1 MLTLHCTALTSFT
14 FLIFPVLI
22 LFIFL
27 HFTVDTYK
35 FLRSEVNLVAGYPLM
50 PAYEQ
55 LLEGKSDLRPK
66 GIFVEEDGSN
76 AQVPMQ
82 NTLEHTVNRLLLIP
96 KVQKSLD
103 EFEQKYMGRDIEY
116 LCYFKAGCDGMSG
129 LIEFHQELQEDVIRL
144 DGKLMGS
151 HMIVLQIVG
160 LIDNSII
167 DIVFQN
173 AFLNSAQAL

>member
-1 MLTLHCTALTSFT
+1 
-14 FLIFPVLI
+14 
-22 LFIFL
+22 
-27 HFTVDTYK
+27 
-35 FLRSEVNLVAGYPLM
+35 
-50 PAYEQ
+50 
-55 LLEGKSDLRPK
+55 
-66 GIFVEEDGSN
+66 
-76 AQVPMQ
+76 
-82 NTLEHTVNRLLLIP
+82 
-96 KVQKSLD
+96 
-103 EFEQKYMGRDIEY
+103 MGRDIEY

-167 DIVFQN
+167 DVVFQN